1 MKSKQDIEL
10 EIEKII
16 LEMQDT
22 RENEEKWD
30 TLNGW
35 VNALRWTLKEKE
47 GE

>member
-10 EIEKII
+10 EIAKII

-22 RENEEKWD
+22 RGNEEIWD

-35 VNALRWTLKEKE
+35 VNALRWTLNE
-47 GE
+47 GEGE